1 MISMKTSD
9 TLHKKNRIPAFLA
22 FALLISYPVCA
33 SSAPLSLEA
42 AKAAAESGDS
52 HAQAVVAMHYSLGW
66 QVPKNPELAFEYAKQ
81 SAAAGDALGFYRLG
95 ALLRSGEGVP
105 KDEEEGLR
113 LQARA
118 IQEWNGPQQKRLAD
132 SDPYSLLAVGI
143 LYFQGKLLDGD
154 KDERQRIAAELYRQ
168 AAESGFAPAK
178 FNYAMCLWEGH
189 GVPKDRAAAETLV
202 AESAADSYP
211 PAIKWLEDQGKPV
224 SSDAVANVSNVP
236 QQASTTDEETVTNEA
251 GNLST
256 KFSTPPANA
265 VPIRSFDEYKKLADE
280 GDAAAQAVVAW
291 HYEIGWPVER
301 NLAQAEAYAKK
312 SADQGNPLG
321 LARFG
326 YLEAMDSNN
335 PHVGADFKR
344 RALNGLVEL
353 AEKSH
358 DPHAL
363 AILGMMFFYGDEV
376 PENKEQ
382 AIACVRASADQG
394 FAPAQHQIAVW
405 AREGIGMPANES
417 VFRDYAKKAAAQDYQ
432 PSIDLLEFSERV
444 ESDGLAKAGTGDS
457 KNITNVKSILTLLPN
472 IVRDPILLGR
482 LTLAP
487 IDTTIYRYADSKFER
502 VQLTKADYIKSV
514 TSLFG
519 NQTLPTIRTLKQD
532 HELFTKV
539 SRIPELNYISPEA
552 SRRIANEI
560 ADEDSQFISDS
571 PAYLASGS
579 GQSGSWLS
587 CANGLILVDNW
598 DEPAAF
604 IPASII
610 AKAKSFSLVGNNIEN
625 RYGGYE
631 GVEAFRIHCDDGEE
645 FTFPPHNSF
654 GGLLRGMS
662 PGTDSP
668 LAKLAVAFNYQKALH
683 NLSILQKFADAIAPK
698 PQPDAPRFLGYT
710 GIRFGMPQ
718 RECLDLLRNV
728 VDYHTFHPVET
739 LNCIDPEDMKSI
751 DGDDAMNYLR
761 DLQIASN
768 GLTLVPPWTIATI
781 RPRASAEGSE
791 HTRPTD
797 VFIFKENRLV
807 AIGRYPNTKGSKSSR
822 MGYPEFSDDQRA
834 PKDHSQL
841 NVMLEKYGEPFA
853 LSAVFQGPNNSNP
866 ETFQFLWASE
876 DPVRVGGVFELN
888 RGKFAPLPTNLKAAD
903 RIRNLSNTT
912 LVQSRGHV
920 VPIDGRELDFST
932 ARNELSSLR
941 CAYYWDADSAEL
953 LEKTASAH
961 MAGLIEKQQEIEK
974 SKIQK
979 ITDEL

>member
-1 MISMKTSD
+1 MKASD
-9 TLHKKNRIPAFLA
+9 ALFKVNRIPALLV
-22 FALLISYPVCA
+22 ALLVCFPFHA
-33 SSAPLSLEA
+33 TSTPLEFEA
-42 AKAAAESGDS
+42 AKTAAESGDS

-66 QVPKNPELAFEYAKQ
+66 QVPKNPGLAFEYAKQ
-81 SAAAGDALGFYRLG
+81 SALAGDALGLYRLG
-95 ALLRSGEGVP
+95 ALLRTGEGVP
-105 KDEEEGLR
+105 KNEQEGLR
-113 LQARA
+113 LQSQA
-118 IQEWNGPQQKRLAD
+118 IQEWNGPQKQRLAD
-132 SDPYSLLAVGI
+132 GDPYSLLAMGI
-143 LYFQGKLLDGD
+143 LFFQGKLLDGD
-154 KDERQRIAAELYRQ
+154 KNERHRIAAELYRQ
-168 AAESGFAPAK
+168 ASESGFAPAK
-178 FNYAMCLWEGH
+178 FNYAMCLWEGQ
-189 GVPKDRAAAETLV
+189 GVPKDHAAAENLV
-202 AESAADSYP
+202 NQSAADSYP
-211 PAIKWLEDQGKPV
+211 PAVKWLEDQGKTAP
-224 SSDAVANVSNVP
+224 SRSATNVP
-236 QQASTTDEETVTNEA
+236 EPPLGAVSRDA

-256 KFSTPPANA
+256 KFSTPPSTGT
-265 VPIRSFDEYKKLADE
+265 PIRTFNEYKKLADE

-326 YLEAMDSNN
+326 YLEARDSNN
-335 PHVGADFKR
+335 PHLGADFKR

-405 AREGIGMPANES
+405 AREGIGMPADES
-417 VFRDYAKKAAAQDYQ
+417 AFRDYAKKAAAQDYQ

-444 ESDGLAKAGTGDS
+444 ESEGLAKASTADS
-457 KNITNVKSILTLLPN
+457 KNITNVSSILTLLPN

-604 IPASII
+604 IPASVI

-683 NLSILQKFADAIAPK
+683 NLSILQNFADATAPK

-718 RECLDLLRNV
+718 RECLDLLRNI
-728 VDYHTFHPVET
+728 VDYHTFHPVEA

-866 ETFQFLWASE
+866 ETFQFLWAGE
-876 DPVRVGGVFELN
+876 DPVRVGGVFQLN

-961 MAGLIEKQQEIEK
+961 MARLIEKQQEMEK